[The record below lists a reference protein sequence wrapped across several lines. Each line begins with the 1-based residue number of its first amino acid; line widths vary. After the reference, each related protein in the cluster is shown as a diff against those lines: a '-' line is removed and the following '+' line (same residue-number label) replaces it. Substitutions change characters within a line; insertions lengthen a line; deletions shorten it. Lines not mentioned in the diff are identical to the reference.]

1 MRASV
6 ADEVPRSNTTIKRSP
21 LLCALALA
29 VAVAEALE
37 APRPTLKSATSDVA
51 SNDLAEKKRLER
63 DICKTS
69 GSSGGFS
76 ALRSFG
82 CDTQKVH
89 R

>member
-1 MRASV
+1 MMRDSV

-21 LLCALALA
+21 LLCALAL
-29 VAVAEALE
+29 AVAEALE

-51 SNDLAEKKRLER
+51 SNDLAEKKTLAR

-82 CDTQKVH
+82 RSARNAQG
-89 R
+89 

>member
-1 MRASV
+1 MRSSV

-21 LLCALALA
+21 LFCSLAL
-29 VAVAEALE
+29 AVAEALE

-51 SNDLAEKKRLER
+51 SNDLAEKKTLAR

-82 CDTQKVH
+82 RSARNAH
-89 R
+89 G

>member
-1 MRASV
+1 MMRDSV

-21 LLCALALA
+21 LLCALAL
-29 VAVAEALE
+29 AVAEALE

-51 SNDLAEKKRLER
+51 SNDLAEKEQLIR

-82 CDTQKVH
+82 RSEH
-89 R
+89 SAHG